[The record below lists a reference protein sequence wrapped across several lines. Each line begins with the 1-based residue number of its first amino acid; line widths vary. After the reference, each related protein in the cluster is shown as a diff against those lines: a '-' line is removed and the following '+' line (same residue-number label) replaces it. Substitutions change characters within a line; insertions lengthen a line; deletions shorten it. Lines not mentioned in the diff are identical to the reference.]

1 MVEVRVEFTMEQ
13 QQAIWE
19 GWRDGESFRQVGHR
33 VGQPAHVVQYFLRG
47 YGGIKPD
54 VPRRNRR
61 HLSRQEREEISR
73 GIAAGLSLR
82 RISAVLGRSHSSIS
96 RELARNGGRAAYRAT
111 AAEQAARVRIKRPK
125 LTRLKQR
132 PALLQVV
139 KAKLILGW
147 SPEQIAAW
155 LKLAYPEDASMRLSH
170 EGIYRSI
177 YYVYRRELDRGMSRH
192 LRSGSTIRRPRKAK
206 QSLGRGRLK
215 NRVPIT
221 ARPASIEDRVEV
233 GHWEGDLVMGK
244 RPSAVATLV
253 ERTTRAVKVVHLPDG
268 YKADAVRVAL
278 TQAFK
283 AIPEPLRR
291 SLTWDRGREMAEHQQ
306 LSTDLRMNVYF
317 CAPGSPWQRGSNE
330 NTNGMLRQYLTK
342 GSDLRR
348 FTAKD
353 LDDIANLINDRPRQ
367 VLKWASS
374 NELYQ
379 AHITASNQAA
389 ILSESQVVR

>member
-1 MVEVRVEFTMEQ
+1 MEFTMEQ

-19 GWRDGESFRQVGHR
+19 GWRDGESFRQVGDR
-33 VGQPAHVVQYFLRG
+33 VGQPAHVIQYFLRG
-47 YGGIKPD
+47 HGGIKPS
-54 VPRRNRR
+54 VPRRHHR
-61 HLSRQEREEISR
+61 HLSHQEREEISR
-73 GIAAGLSLR
+73 GVAAGLSVR
-82 RISAVLGRSHSSIS
+82 RISAALGRSHSSIS
-96 RELARNGGRAAYRAT
+96 RELGRNGGRTAYRAT
-111 AAEQAARVRIKRPK
+111 TAEDTARLRMKRPK

-132 PALLQVV
+132 PALLKVV
-139 KAKLILGW
+139 KEKLVLGW

-155 LKLAYPEDASMRLSH
+155 LKLAYPEDTVMRLSH

-177 YYVYRRELDRGMSRH
+177 YYEYRRELDRGMSQH

-215 NRVPIT
+215 NMVPIT

-268 YKADAVRVAL
+268 YKAEAVRIAL
-278 TQAFK
+278 TEAFT

-306 LSTDLRMNVYF
+306 LSTDLRMDVYF
-317 CAPGSPWQRGSNE
+317 CAPGSPWQRGTNE
-330 NTNGMLRQYLTK
+330 NTNRMLRQYLTK
-342 GSDLRR
+342 GSDLQR

-353 LDDIANLINDRPRQ
+353 LDDIANLLNDRPRQ

-374 NELYQ
+374 NDLYQ
-379 AHITASNQAA
+379 AHLSTANQPA
-389 ILSESQVVR
+389 IPSESQVVH

>member
-1 MVEVRVEFTMEQ
+1 MEFTEEQ

-19 GWRDGESFRQVGHR
+19 GWRNGESFRQVGDR

-47 YGGIKPD
+47 YGGIKPS
-54 VPRRNRR
+54 VSRRNCR
-61 HLSRQEREEISR
+61 HLTHQEREEISR
-73 GIAAGLSLR
+73 GVATGWSIR
-82 RISAVLGRSHSSIS
+82 RISAELGRSHSSIS

-111 AAEQAARVRIKRPK
+111 VAEQAAHVRMKRPK
-125 LTRLKQR
+125 LNRLKQR

-155 LKLAYPEDASMRLSH
+155 LKLTYPEDSVMRLSH

-177 YYVYRRELDRGMSRH
+177 YYVYRRELDRGMSQH

-215 NRVPIT
+215 NMVPIT

-268 YKADAVRVAL
+268 YKAEAVRIAL

-306 LSTDLRMNVYF
+306 LATDLRMNVYF
-317 CAPGSPWQRGSNE
+317 CAPRSPWQRGTNE
-330 NTNGMLRQYLTK
+330 NTNRMLRQYLTK

-379 AHITASNQAA
+379 AHITTFDQPA
-389 ILSESQVVR
+389 IPSRPQVVH

>member
-1 MVEVRVEFTMEQ
+1 
-13 QQAIWE
+13 
-19 GWRDGESFRQVGHR
+19 
-33 VGQPAHVVQYFLRG
+33 
-47 YGGIKPD
+47 
-54 VPRRNRR
+54 
-61 HLSRQEREEISR
+61 
-73 GIAAGLSLR
+73 
-82 RISAVLGRSHSSIS
+82 
-96 RELARNGGRAAYRAT
+96 
-111 AAEQAARVRIKRPK
+111 
-125 LTRLKQR
+125 
-132 PALLQVV
+132 
-139 KAKLILGW
+139 
-147 SPEQIAAW
+147 
-155 LKLAYPEDASMRLSH
+155 
-170 EGIYRSI
+170 
-177 YYVYRRELDRGMSRH
+177 MSRH

-317 CAPGSPWQRGSNE
+317 CAPGSPPHETRTGHPYR
-330 NTNGMLRQYLTK
+330 TGK
-342 GSDLRR
+342 GGLFS
-348 FTAKD
+348 
-353 LDDIANLINDRPRQ
+353 
-367 VLKWASS
+367 
-374 NELYQ
+374 
-379 AHITASNQAA
+379 
-389 ILSESQVVR
+389 